1 MRAATPAWLPLP
13 VISLL
18 LSTAAALGAAAVL
31 LLLPFGGSTARGA
44 AQPTPTPAP
53 ATTPLASGRLA
64 EPPVIASQDGVLSA
78 TLVAARTRVTVGGR
92 SILAKTYNGLLVGPT
107 LEARPGDRVVVHL
120 VNRLNEPT
128 NLHFHGL
135 HVSPAGH
142 ADNIYVSV
150 APGRTFTYSFVIPA
164 SQGTGTYWYHS
175 HADMTSEEQVF
186 GGLSGVLEV
195 EGLAAA
201 LPPDLRG
208 VTERVIALRDI
219 QVKKRAII
227 SQDIDSDAP
236 TTRLVDGQID
246 PSIAI
251 APGET
256 QLWHLANIGA
266 DIFYRVRLDGERFRV
281 LAQDGNP
288 VLKTFTAASLVMPPG
303 KRYDVLV
310 VGAPGGNHALR
321 TLAYDQGGD
330 HYPDR
335 VLATVDTTGVAAAT
349 APPAPPISFVPTPD
363 LRHMAI
369 VRKRRFVFSEDEK
382 TSRFFINGRQYN
394 RHRVDVRARLDTVE
408 QWTIR
413 NHTDEQH
420 PFHMHTYPM
429 QVVSVNG
436 QAKPFTGYQDEVILP
451 VHGRVVIRV
460 HFADV
465 TGETVFHCHILAH
478 EDHGMMQN
486 LLVTR

>member
-1 MRAATPAWLPLP
+1 MPRHVRAAISARPPLP
-13 VISLL
+13 V
-18 LSTAAALGAAAVL
+18 VL
-31 LLLPFGGSTARGA
+31 LLLCLVATLGATVVLLPGGGTARGA
-44 AQPTPTPAP
+44 PRPL
-53 ATTPLASGRLA
+53 PLATAALA
-64 EPPVIASQDGVLSA
+64 EPPVISSHDHVLSA
-78 TLVAARTRVTVGGR
+78 TLVARRTEVTVGGR
-92 SILAKTYNGLLVGPT
+92 RVLAKTYNGRLVGPT
-107 LEARPGDRVVVHL
+107 LAAQPGDRVVIRL
-120 VNRLNEPT
+120 VNRLTEPT

-150 APGRTFTYSFVIPA
+150 APGREFTYSFVIPRD
-164 SQGTGTYWYHS
+164 QGTGTYWYHS

-186 GGLSGVLEV
+186 SGLSGVLEV
-195 EGLAAA
+195 QGLAAA
-201 LPPDLRG
+201 LPAGLRG
-208 VTERVIALRDI
+208 VTERVIALRDV
-219 QVKKRAII
+219 QVRKGAIV
-227 SQDIDSDAP
+227 SRDIDSDAP
-236 TTRLVDGQID
+236 TTRLVDGQVD
-246 PSIAI
+246 PSIAV

-266 DIFYRVRLDGERFRV
+266 DIFYRVRLDGQRFRV

-288 VLKTFTAASLVMPPG
+288 VVKTFTAASLVMPPG

-335 VLATVDTTGVAAAT
+335 VLATVATTGVAVPA
-349 APPAPPISFVPTPD
+349 APPAAPISFVPTPD
-363 LRHMAI
+363 LRRLAA
-369 VRKRRFVFSEDEK
+369 VRGRRFVFSEDEA
-382 TSRFFINGRQYN
+382 TSRFFINGRQYD
-394 RHRVDVRARLDTVE
+394 RHRVDVRARLGTVE

-436 QAKPFTGYQDEVILP
+436 EARPFTGYQDEVILP

-460 HFADV
+460 HFTDL

>member
-1 MRAATPAWLPLP
+1 MLRHMRGAIPARLPLP

-18 LSTAAALGAAAVL
+18 VFTAAALGAVAVL
-31 LLLPFGGSTARGA
+31 LLLLFGGSTARGA
-44 AQPTPTPAP
+44 AQPTS
-53 ATTPLASGRLA
+53 TPLASGPLA
-64 EPPVIASQDGVLSA
+64 EPPVIASRDGVLSA

-107 LEARPGDRVVVHL
+107 LEARPGDRVVIHL

-195 EGLAAA
+195 AGLAAA
-201 LPPDLRG
+201 LPSDLRG
-208 VTERVIALRDI
+208 VTERVIALRDV
-219 QVKKRAII
+219 QVKNGAIV
-227 SQDIDSDAP
+227 SRDIDSDAP
-236 TTRLVDGQID
+236 TRRLVDGQID

-251 APGET
+251 GPGET

-288 VLKTFTAASLVMPPG
+288 VVKTFTAASLVMPPG

-310 VGAPGGNHALR
+310 VGARGGNHALR

-335 VLATVDTTGVAAAT
+335 VLATVDTTSVAAAT
-349 APPAPPISFVPTPD
+349 ATPVPAPPISFVPTPD
-363 LRHMAI
+363 LRHMTV
-369 VRKRRFVFSEDEK
+369 VRNRRFVFSEEEAA
-382 TSRFFINGRQYN
+382 SRFFINGRQYD
-394 RHRVDVRARLDTVE
+394 RHRVDVRARLNTVE